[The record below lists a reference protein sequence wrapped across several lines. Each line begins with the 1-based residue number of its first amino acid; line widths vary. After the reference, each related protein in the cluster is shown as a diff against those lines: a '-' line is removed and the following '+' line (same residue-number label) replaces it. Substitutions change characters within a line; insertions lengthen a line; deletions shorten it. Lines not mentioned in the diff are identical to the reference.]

1 MKFGLRLKE
10 LRLQNKLTQQEL
22 GELVHVSKVSISG
35 YERGDRSPDRDTLT
49 ALADY
54 FGVSID
60 YLLGRDHS
68 TDFLSEK
75 QRTVAQQ
82 IDETFTSE
90 EMTSILDYISFVK
103 QRHTTKEKK
112 HS

>member
-1 MKFGLRLKE
+1 MNFSLRLKE

-22 GELVHVSKVSISG
+22 GEIVHVSKVSISG

-60 YLLGRDHS
+60 YLLGRERS
-68 TDFLSEK
+68 ADFLTKK
-75 QRTVAQQ
+75 QRTIAQQ
-82 IDETFTSE
+82 IDESFTNE

-103 QRHTTKEKK
+103 QRHTTREKQ
-112 HS
+112 